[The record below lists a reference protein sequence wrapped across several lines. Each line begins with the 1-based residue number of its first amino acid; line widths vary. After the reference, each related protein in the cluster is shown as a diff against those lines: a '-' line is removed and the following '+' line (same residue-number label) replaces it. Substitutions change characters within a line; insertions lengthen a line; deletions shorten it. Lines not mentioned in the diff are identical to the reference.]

1 MERGYG
7 VIIAG
12 AAIFALGIVLTTVWA
27 LPLAE
32 QLQNDTRIL
41 QQLTILAGNSVNV
54 EFEVADVERPLS
66 VVVTT
71 GEPVSM
77 RAIVT
82 DPDGTEL
89 LNSEFSETFA
99 DGTGPTDAG
108 TYTLTIANEGTAD
121 ATVDVVFGHIPGVG
135 EDTVSANAYGG
146 IITGVGIIIAGVMVM
161 AGGVAVWA
169 SDRRRKSKQV
179 RSGDQESL

>member
-12 AAIFALGIVLTTVWA
+12 AAIFAIGIVLTTVWA

-32 QLQNDTRIL
+32 QLRNDTRIL
-41 QQLTILAGNSVNV
+41 SQMTILADNSVNI
-54 EFEVADVERPLS
+54 EFEVADVEKPLS
-66 VVVTT
+66 VVITT
-71 GEPVSM
+71 NEPVSM

-82 DPDGTEL
+82 DPEGTEL
-89 LNSEFSETFA
+89 LNNEFSETFA
-99 DGTGPTDAG
+99 DGTGPTGAG

-135 EDTVSANAYGG
+135 EDTVSADTYGG
-146 IITGVGIIIAGVMVM
+146 VITGVGIIIAGVMVM

-169 SDRRRKSKQV
+169 SDRRRKRGQV
-179 RSGDQESL
+179 RTGDQENR